1 MASLN
6 DNKCPFCN
14 STVRLFTMNFDCK
27 TEMCENEKCAY
38 PFTQSSAK
46 GLIIEIPNAQK
57 GYSNKK
63 HKALSTAANTTGSS
77 AASIACSKE
86 FVTNPGYGLNSTKS
100 SDLKLKQKDQ
110 LHLKSTTIAHVTS
123 NQANIKKRLRSEE
136 KTKDGHVASVT
147 PSGPS
152 LALPPKLALPPA
164 STAKS
169 HQQNLID
176 NVTSVTPNQPVDAII
191 SVPPN
196 QPVDMSINTTKGD
209 VTNPEDNLLFTED
222 PFTINHNL
230 NFNIADIESF
240 LLHDIESPSDTV
252 IATPK
257 APTQQVMWLDDLQ
270 DIFKSTDILESS
282 FDPLSF

>member
-6 DNKCPFCN
+6 DKCPFCN

-86 FVTNPGYGLNSTKS
+86 SVTNPGYGLNSTKS

-110 LHLKSTTIAHVTS
+110 LHFKSTTIAHVTS
-123 NQANIKKRLRSEE
+123 NQTNMKKRLRSGE
-136 KTKDGHVASVT
+136 KKNTPASVT
-147 PSGPS
+147 PSEPS

-169 HQQNLID
+169 HQQDPVD
-176 NVTSVTPNQPVDAII
+176 NVT

-196 QPVDMSINTTKGD
+196 QPVDTSTSTPSNQPVDTIISAPSNQPVDMSVNTTKGD

-222 PFTINHNL
+222 PFAINHNL

-257 APTQQVMWLDDLQ
+257 APTTQFFGVFFFKN
-270 DIFKSTDILESS
+270 IFK
-282 FDPLSF
+282 